1 MNVFLLRHG
10 DAVSAN
16 ENPARP
22 LSPGGRQEI
31 ERTARIALE
40 RNVVI
45 SVIYHS
51 GILRAFESAEIMGRL
66 LAPTLSLEEHAG
78 LLPEDDPA
86 IVKAELEGAEHSI
99 LLVGHLPYLNRLA
112 ALLVNG
118 DPDRAVVEFLPA
130 MMACLAKVND
140 RWKVVWTSIDPGI
153 LMHS

>member
-1 MNVFLLRHG
+1 MKVFLLRHG

-16 ENPARP
+16 EHPARP
-22 LSPGGRQEI
+22 LSPKGRQEI

-40 RNVVI
+40 RNVAV

-51 GILRAFESAEIMGRL
+51 GILRALESAEIISRL
-66 LAPTLSLEEHAG
+66 LLPPLGVVEHAG

-86 IVKAELEGAEHSI
+86 IVKAELEGEERSI

-118 DPDRAVVEFLPA
+118 DPDRVVVEFLPA
-130 MMACLAKVND
+130 MMACFARAD
-140 RWKVVWTSIDPGI
+140 GRWKVIWTSGELGI
-153 LMHS
+153 

>member
-22 LSPGGRQEI
+22 LSPKGRQEI

-40 RNVVI
+40 RNAAV

-51 GILRAFESAEIMGRL
+51 GILRAFESAEIMGRVI
-66 LAPTLSLEEHAG
+66 APPLGLEEHAG
-78 LLPEDDPA
+78 LLPEDDPG
-86 IVKAELEGAEHSI
+86 IVRAELEGVEHSI

-118 DPDRAVVEFLPA
+118 DADRAVVEFLPA
-130 MMACLAKVND
+130 MMACFAKVND
-140 RWKVVWTSIDPGI
+140 RWKVIWTSIEPEN